1 MAFSYSR
8 IFSEQ
13 QYFSTINELIL
24 GGNMSSRLYQ
34 QLRDDNGL
42 VYAVNVDSS
51 LYYESGA
58 FCIFCSGDLEK
69 LNKIVTIIFKN
80 LYEMKHN
87 LVTETEYN
95 FNLEHIQGKIAS
107 VSDDLM
113 LTANYYGSQLLFDKS
128 ILTFENLLKQ
138 KYSKNYITREKL
150 NAVIDD
156 IFDFSKIVISIVGNI
171 NIEKTFSTINNII
184 DLNQE

>member
-1 MAFSYSR
+1 
-8 IFSEQ
+8 
-13 QYFSTINELIL
+13 
-24 GGNMSSRLYQ
+24 
-34 QLRDDNGL
+34 
-42 VYAVNVDSS
+42 
-51 LYYESGA
+51 
-58 FCIFCSGDLEK
+58 
-69 LNKIVTIIFKN
+69 
-80 LYEMKHN
+80 MKHN

-113 LTANYYGSQLLFDKS
+113 LTANLVAQLLFDKS

-156 IFDFSKIVISIVGNI
+156 ILIFQVVISIVGNI
-171 NIEKTFSTINNII
+171 NIEKHFHYII
-184 DLNQE
+184 L